1 MDQKRYYC
9 VSDSVLFSSMS
20 LIASSLTV
28 RSLIHFEFLFVYGVR
43 ECPNFILLHVAVQF
57 TFYAYFLESFYRK
70 YNTLFLRQP
79 IITHGVLSLQQVTN
93 PTFSTTGV
101 FLVVFGQR
109 IFYKLVG
116 YVVMSTLDNKC
127 EFYLLNAGH
136 GLLMNASALSF
147 SHFRSSGRFFYFLTF
162 YFI

>member
-1 MDQKRYYC
+1 M
-9 VSDSVLFSSMS
+9 
-20 LIASSLTV
+20 
-28 RSLIHFEFLFVYGVR
+28 
-43 ECPNFILLHVAVQF
+43 
-57 TFYAYFLESFYRK
+57 
-70 YNTLFLRQP
+70 
-79 IITHGVLSLQQVTN
+79 
-93 PTFSTTGV
+93 TGV

-147 SHFRSSGRFFYFLTF
+147 SHFRSSGRFFLLFFNFLF
-162 YFI
+162 YIKLINNVDSFKWIAKGLIHVNTCIHNWRFVLNGFTCWKDFNPLNGVTLESKLKICINQGVLEKQNQFNGCMREVHIMKRNIYYMLGNCIKCFT